1 MRNLMS
7 VLILVKKYT
16 LGLLIPTLILP
27 FSGCLEKDPCNGLEP
42 VVIDYN
48 EPYILKL
55 RTEGDTSIFTNMYD
69 INNLVIVE
77 NGDTLSYKYHRVSTD
92 SVIQFIPKSLSA
104 AYIWRNFDSVMNTEI
119 IFRYDSI
126 NSDTMFIMA
135 QPKHYETA
143 CPLTEFH
150 KIELKFNDKII
161 RSRNNTTCITCKDTL
176 IIKI

>member
-1 MRNLMS
+1 MTNWMS
-7 VLILVKKYT
+7 IVSSVKKYSP
-16 LGLLIPTLILP
+16 GLLILAIIML

-55 RTEGDTSIFTNMYD
+55 RTEGDTSIFTSMYD

-77 NGDTLSYKYHRVSTD
+77 NGDTLAYKYFRVSTD
-92 SVIQFIPKSLSA
+92 SVIKFTPKSLSA
-104 AYIWRNFDSVMNTEI
+104 AYIWRNFDSIMNTEL

-126 NSDTMFIMA
+126 HSDTMFIMA

-143 CPLTEFH
+143 CPKTEFH
-150 KIELKFNDKII
+150 KIELKFNDRII
-161 RSRNNTTCITCKDTL
+161 RSRNNTTCITCSDTL
-176 IIKI
+176 VIKI